1 MENWRAGKQLE
12 TASASFVWDVWFDE
26 QKGDRM
32 VTAEE
37 REKHEHVYRLPEGTR
52 KEGKFRKERK

>member
-1 MENWRAGKQLE
+1 
-12 TASASFVWDVWFDE
+12 
-26 QKGDRM
+26 M